1 MAEWLYDI
9 QQVNTVTDAEL
20 GELLRERGVEGWELV
35 QIIPASA
42 LTDQNG
48 YRLIFKS
55 QKPQIAASSRA

>member
-1 MAEWLYDI
+1 
-9 QQVNTVTDAEL
+9 VNTVTDAEL

-42 LTDQNG
+42 STDQNG

>member
-9 QQVNTVTDAEL
+9 EQVNTVTDAEL
-20 GELLRERGVEGWELV
+20 GEILREREEECWELV

-42 LTDQNG
+42 STDQNG

-55 QKPQIAASSRA
+55 QKPQIAASSGA